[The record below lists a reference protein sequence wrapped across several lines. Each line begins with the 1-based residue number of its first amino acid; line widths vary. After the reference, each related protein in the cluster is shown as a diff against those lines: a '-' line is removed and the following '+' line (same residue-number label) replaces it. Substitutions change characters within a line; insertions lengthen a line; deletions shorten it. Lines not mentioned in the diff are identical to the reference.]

1 MPSLA
6 DLEANVRAL
15 SADDRKRLAIRVGQ
29 TLSAEDQRDVA
40 QSLGLPSPSQRVA
53 NNIWMI
59 VVGAF
64 AFVLVGAFAAIAGYI
79 YLGKTVDTLLT
90 VFTTVAAFLGG
101 LLVPSPVASPGPTR

>member
-1 MPSLA
+1 MPSLG

-15 SADDRKRLAIRVGQ
+15 SADDRKKLAIRVGQ

-40 QSLGLPSPSQRVA
+40 QSWGLPSPSQRVA

-64 AFVLVGAFAAIAGYI
+64 ALVLVGAFAAIAGSI
-79 YLGKTVDTLLT
+79 YLGKSVDTLLT

-101 LLVPSPVASPGPTR
+101 LLVPSPVAGGSRSP